1 MISAEPRLTYF
12 RRGQETFLEL
22 SILFFYVVATK
33 KRTYGIYIQ
42 ADDPVIWCEY
52 RAGVQEQ

>member
-42 ADDPVIWCEY
+42 ADDPVI
-52 RAGVQEQ
+52 